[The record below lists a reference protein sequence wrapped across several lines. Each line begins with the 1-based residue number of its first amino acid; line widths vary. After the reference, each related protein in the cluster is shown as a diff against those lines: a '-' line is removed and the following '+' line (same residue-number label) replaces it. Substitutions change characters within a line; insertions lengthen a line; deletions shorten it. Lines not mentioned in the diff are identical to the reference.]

1 MTYRST
7 LAVLAAAVCVLL
19 TATAPGSLAQSTAG
33 ARAKMAAKAYA
44 PLPADFGVTVDYR
57 EDTDLNSRLRGV
69 FERELKAGGYR
80 VSDNADFVLNFE
92 TLVEEKLSADK
103 PASVV
108 GRGGSRSG
116 GEIGFQLQLQL
127 DKPKPAVGGR
137 RYSLNVSV
145 ARQGKPPIWVASAV
159 AVAAHGD
166 RFAVQKALV
175 KALIGALGQ
184 DVDARPIAIE

>member
-1 MTYRST
+1 
-7 LAVLAAAVCVLL
+7 
-19 TATAPGSLAQSTAG
+19 
-33 ARAKMAAKAYA
+33 MAAKAYA

-69 FERELKAGGYR
+69 FERELKDGGYR
-80 VSDNADFVLNFE
+80 VSDNADFVLKFE

-108 GRGGSRSG
+108 GHGGSRSG
-116 GEIGFQLQLQL
+116 GEIGFQLRLQL
-127 DKPKPAVGGR
+127 DKPNPAVGGR

-166 RFAVQKALV
+166 RFAVQKAMV